1 MVSVYELKPKFQDL
15 LRPVCK
21 GLAARGVRPNQVTWA
36 AMGLSLLSGI
46 WIAVCPESRWP
57 LLWVPMALFLR
68 MALNA
73 VDGMLAREH
82 DMKTRAGAL
91 LNEAGD
97 VASDAVLYLPFALV
111 PGLPAAWVV
120 GAVVLAGLTEVVGLA
135 AVGIGAP
142 RGYQGPMGKSDR
154 AAVFGLLAFL
164 LGLGVP
170 TGGWALA
177 VFTVMNVLMLVT
189 VWNRAR
195 SALKAEAP

>member
-1 MVSVYELKPKFQDL
+1 MVSVYELKPRFQTM
-15 LRPVCK
+15 LRPFCG
-21 GLAARGVRPNQVTWA
+21 GLAARGVRPNQVTWTA
-36 AMGLSLLSGI
+36 ILLSLVSGGLI
-46 WIAVCPESRWP
+46 VAFPESRWP
-57 LLWVPMALFLR
+57 LLWVPAALFLR

-82 DMKTRAGAL
+82 EMKTRAGAL

-97 VASDAVLYLPFALV
+97 VASDALLYLPFACV
-111 PGLPAAWVV
+111 PGLPAAWIAV
-120 GAVVLAGLTEVVGLA
+120 AVVLAGLTEVMGLA
-135 AVGIGAP
+135 AVGIGAS

-170 TGGWALA
+170 VGRWTVV
-177 VFTVMNVLMLVT
+177 VFGLMNFLMMFT

-195 SALKAEAP
+195 AALKGEGA